1 MLKLGTSS
9 AAAFGGLVLSLI
21 LSGAVTRSFQRNQK
35 AFYADPNLAAFVR
48 PGLTIKITSAAIA
61 QDGLITVVFSLTDP
75 QGLPLDRTGVFNSR
89 SNLAQLYRRAYPFRP
104 DPICRT
110 T

>member
-75 QGLPLDRTGVFNSR
+75 QGLPLDRTGVSTPEQSR
-89 SNLAQLYRRAYPFRP
+89 SALSPRISLPARP
-104 DPICRT
+104 NMST